1 MTIEPKTELDLL
13 REQAQHCRL
22 LLAAMVKNEGQSRV
36 LDANIRHKRDQLQD
50 LEQRIRALEE
60 AEA

>member
-13 REQAQHCRL
+13 REQAEHCRIL
-22 LLAAMVKNEGQSRV
+22 LTAMVKNEGQSRV

-50 LEQRIRALEE
+50 LEERIRALEE

>member
-1 MTIEPKTELDLL
+1 M
-13 REQAQHCRL
+13 A
-22 LLAAMVKNEGQSRV
+22 KNEGQSRV

-50 LEQRIRALEE
+50 LEERIRALEE